1 MSRFRVIDA
10 FADRPFAGNPAA
22 VLVLDGPY
30 DDAWAQRVAAEFNLA
45 ETAFVVP
52 ADGDT
57 ADYELRWFTP
67 AVEVALCGHATLA
80 AAHALV
86 EDAASGPIRF
96 ATRSSGVLTVTP
108 REGRLWMD
116 FPANVPTAE
125 SFDGLPEALGA
136 APVWTGTAGT
146 CDILVEV
153 ADERTVRGLTP
164 DLAALAGFE
173 CRGVI
178 VTARADEGSPD
189 AFVSRFFAPRVG
201 VPEDPVTGSAHT
213 VLAPYWA
220 KHLGRTSFSAFQCS
234 RRGGRLYLETPTAAP
249 DRVFI
254 GGSAVT
260 VSEGELRA

>member
-10 FADRPFAGNPAA
+10 FTDRPFAGNPAA
-22 VLVLDGPY
+22 VMLLDGPY
-30 DDAWAQRVAAEFNLA
+30 DEAWAQQVAAEFNLS
-45 ETAFVVP
+45 ETAFIVP
-52 ADGDT
+52 DGDT
-57 ADYELRWFTP
+57 ADYALRWFTP
-67 AVEVALCGHATLA
+67 SVEVALCGHATLA

-86 EDAASGPIRF
+86 EDGVDGPIRF

-116 FPANVPTAE
+116 FPANTPTPE
-125 SFDGLPEALGA
+125 RFEGLAEALGA

-153 ADERTVRGLTP
+153 ADARTVRGITP
-164 DLAALAGFE
+164 DMAALSALD

-189 AFVSRFFAPRVG
+189 ACVSRFFAPRVG

-213 VLAPYWA
+213 VIAPYWA
-220 KHLGRTSFSAFQCS
+220 RRLKQNAFTAFQCS
-234 RRGGRLYLETPTAAP
+234 ARGGRLYLEMPPAAP

-260 VSEGELRA
+260 VSEGDLRG